1 MAEIKD
7 NSHHVE
13 MDTSMEKNGISAE
26 DYELQQALKNYVPET
41 EAEKKLRRKIDLHL
55 MPMLWIMYVLNYIDR
70 TNIVSGASYIL
81 NNAAY

>member
-13 MDTSMEKNGISAE
+13 MDASFEKKGLSAE
-26 DYELQQALKNYVPET
+26 EFELQQALRNYVPET

-70 TNIVSGASYIL
+70 TNIVGPHLHYTA
-81 NNAAY
+81 